1 MSSPAM
7 KTILHVLTRPEDP
20 LADAVIAAQSGLP
33 ETRLESIRL
42 TESGPPEQYRELVA
56 KAFAADSVQVW

>member
-1 MSSPAM
+1 M

-33 ETRLESIRL
+33 ETRLASIRL
-42 TESGPPEQYRELVA
+42 TESGSPEQYRELVA
-56 KAFAADSVQVW
+56 KTFAAESVQVW

>member
-1 MSSPAM
+1 M

-42 TESGPPEQYRELVA
+42 TESGSPEQYRELVE

>member
-20 LADAVIAAQSGLP
+20 LADAVIAVQSGLTG
-33 ETRLESIRL
+33 TRLESIRL
-42 TESGPPEQYRELVA
+42 TESGSPEQYRELVT